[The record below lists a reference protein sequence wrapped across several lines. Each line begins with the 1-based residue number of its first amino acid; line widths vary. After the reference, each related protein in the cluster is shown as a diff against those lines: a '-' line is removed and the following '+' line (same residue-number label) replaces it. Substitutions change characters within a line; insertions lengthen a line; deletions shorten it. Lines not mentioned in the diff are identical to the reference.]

1 MSGFELKIGESLATL
16 RGLLGETTQQHSIHR
31 QRVPHYSPS
40 ASGRGF
46 SAHGVALA
54 DMFEGLHRGVEKR
67 IDAFTQTTQ
76 AAEEEVKRF
85 DNTDKVFGAGFDG
98 IDPK

>member
-1 MSGFELKIGESLATL
+1 
-16 RGLLGETTQQHSIHR
+16 
-31 QRVPHYSPS
+31 
-40 ASGRGF
+40 
-46 SAHGVALA
+46 
-54 DMFEGLHRGVEKR
+54 MFEGLHRGVEKR

-85 DNTDKVFGAGFDG
+85 DNTDKVFGAGCDG